1 MAKEHMAEEHMT
13 EEHMAEEHKDKQ
25 HKAEQHMAEQVMAP
39 PDVWENLVENFLL
52 LLDNGNFISES
63 SSLPKDNED
72 NNCMEQEPAQ
82 CFIDRFSVLLGE
94 LLGTESHQVPFDDW
108 DKVILEFVNL
118 LDI

>member
-1 MAKEHMAEEHMT
+1 M
-13 EEHMAEEHKDKQ
+13 
-25 HKAEQHMAEQVMAP
+25 AEQHMAEQIMAFA
-39 PDVWENLVENFLL
+39 DVWDDFLEKFLL
-52 LLDNGNFISES
+52 HLGTGHFISES

-82 CFIDRFSVLLGE
+82 CFIDCFSVLLGE